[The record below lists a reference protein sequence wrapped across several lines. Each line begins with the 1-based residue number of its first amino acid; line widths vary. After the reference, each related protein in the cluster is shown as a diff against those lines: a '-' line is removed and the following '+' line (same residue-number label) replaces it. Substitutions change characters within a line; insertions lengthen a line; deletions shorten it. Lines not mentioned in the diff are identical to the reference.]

1 MERKINV
8 PAIYMVYYQTH
19 TMVGV
24 STPYLSR
31 SKTEIKRYLE
41 SLLKH
46 SYKPTVYLTVFDDN
60 LLVLHESNI
69 TGFKGEEL
77 EWLN

>member
-1 MERKINV
+1 MRKKIQE
-8 PAIYMVYYQTH
+8 PAIYMVYYSTH
-19 TMVGV
+19 SMTGV
-24 STPYLSR
+24 STPFLSR

-46 SYKPTVYLTVFDDN
+46 SYKPTVYLTVYNDQ

-69 TGFKGEEL
+69 TGFKGEEI